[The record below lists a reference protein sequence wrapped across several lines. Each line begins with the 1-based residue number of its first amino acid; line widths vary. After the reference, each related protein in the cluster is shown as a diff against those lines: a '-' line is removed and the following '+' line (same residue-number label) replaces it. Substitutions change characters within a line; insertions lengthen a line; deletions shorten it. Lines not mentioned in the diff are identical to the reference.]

1 MARKL
6 GRTTDQRMALLRNLA
21 SALIIHERIETT
33 ESKAKELKSVVEKMI
48 TLGKRGDLHAR
59 RQAAAFLYNKE
70 VEEDNTVIQKL
81 FDDVATRYEDRQG
94 GYTRVLKLGERQGD
108 GAKMAIIEL
117 RSEEHTSELQSRGHL
132 VCRLLLEKKK
142 TYDG

>member
-6 GRTTDQRMALLRNLA
+6 GRTTDSRMALLRNLA
-21 SALIIHERIETT
+21 SDLIIHERIETT
-33 ESKAKELKSVVEKMI
+33 EAKAKELRTIVDKMI

-59 RQAAAFLYNKE
+59 RQAASFLYNKE
-70 VEEDNTVIQKL
+70 ADEENNVVQKL
-81 FDDVATRYEDRQG
+81 FDDVAARYEDRQG

-117 RSEEHTSELQSRGHL
+117 
-132 VCRLLLEKKK
+132 V
-142 TYDG
+142 

>member
-6 GRTTDQRMALLRNLA
+6 GRTTDQRLALLRNLA
-21 SALIIHERIETT
+21 SDLIIHERIETT
-33 ESKAKELKSVVEKMI
+33 EAKAKELKSVVEKMI

-59 RQAAAFLYNKE
+59 RQAAAFLYEKE
-70 VEEDNTVIQKL
+70 ANEEDTVLQKL
-81 FDDVATRYEDRQG
+81 FNDVAKRYEDRQG

-117 RSEEHTSELQSRGHL
+117 
-132 VCRLLLEKKK
+132 V
-142 TYDG
+142 

>member
-6 GRTTDQRMALLRNLA
+6 GRRTDARMALLRNLA
-21 SALIIHERIETT
+21 SDLIIHERVETT
-33 ESKAKELKSVVEKMI
+33 EAKAKELKSIVDKMI

-59 RQAAAFLYNKE
+59 RQAAAYLYNKE
-70 VEEDNTVIQKL
+70 ADEESNVVQKL
-81 FDDVATRYEDRQG
+81 FDDVAARYEDRQG

-117 RSEEHTSELQSRGHL
+117 
-132 VCRLLLEKKK
+132 V
-142 TYDG
+142 